1 MNVTLEDTDV
11 EVVQPQP
18 VQSDVKLL
26 KLEQGLRPLLA
37 LPDLLESRDL
47 DLVSLDEVQA
57 KTTYLEEVPDGVP
70 VLQQLLLPG
79 RDLQIAAPVLSQSG
93 K

>member
-1 MNVTLEDTDV
+1 MEDTDV

-79 RDLQIAAPVLSQSG
+79 RDLQIGAPVLSQSG

>member
-1 MNVTLEDTDV
+1 MEDTDV

-37 LPDLLESRDL
+37 LPDLLERRDL

>member
-1 MNVTLEDTDV
+1 MEDTDV

-26 KLEQGLRPLLA
+26 KLEQGLRPPLA
-37 LPDLLESRDL
+37 LPDLLERRDL
-47 DLVSLDEVQA
+47 DLVSLDQVQA

-79 RDLQIAAPVLSQSG
+79 RDLQIGAPVLSQSG